1 VYTMRSL
8 LFTKSSRQT
17 SGEKTSQASTD
28 NHLQHASKE
37 KHDIGVVH
45 QPLEGVQS
53 EEQNGQYP
61 PGDVQ
66 RQIQPEDEIVYPHG
80 LKLATISIAVAL
92 SVFLVALVSLH

>member
-1 VYTMRSL
+1 MRSL

-17 SGEKTSQASTD
+17 SGEKTSQAGTG

-37 KHDIGVVH
+37 KNEIGVAH
-45 QPLEGVQS
+45 QPLAVVQS
-53 EEQNGQYP
+53 EEQNVQSP

-66 RQIQPEDEIVYPHG
+66 GQIQPEDEIVYPHG

>member
-1 VYTMRSL
+1 MRSL
-8 LFTKSSRQT
+8 LFSKSSPPT

-37 KHDIGVVH
+37 KNVIGVVH
-45 QPLEGVQS
+45 QPLEGVQN
-53 EEQNGQYP
+53 EEQNGESP

-66 RQIQPEDEIVYPHG
+66 SQIQREDEIVYPHG
-80 LKLATISIAVAL
+80 LKLATISTAVAL

>member
-1 VYTMRSL
+1 VRSL
-8 LFTKSSRQT
+8 LFTKKSPSS

-37 KHDIGVVH
+37 KNEIGVAH
-45 QPLEGVQS
+45 QPLGVLQS
-53 EEQNGQYP
+53 EEQNGQSP
-61 PGDVQ
+61 PGDVKG
-66 RQIQPEDEIVYPHG
+66 QIQPEDEIVYPHG